1 MHQTG
6 PTGAGAQSSA
16 GTPSGIGFDVGGSS
30 IKAGRVDREGRILS
44 RGGRDLG
51 EGASFEQLLS
61 ACAELFRELGGGNGL
76 GIGVPGLLDLR
87 LGGVTDSPNLPYL
100 DGQPLVSALE
110 TRLSLPRGAVRL
122 ENDANA
128 AALGEDWLGSGKEL
142 SDFLFVTLGTGV
154 GGGLI
159 LSGKLYRGFGMAGEI
174 GHVKVAREGPR
185 CGCERIGCLETFASA
200 TAARRRAEAAGLPRG
215 APGDLRALDEAAARS
230 PGPERDLLEAIGF
243 DLGLGLATA
252 LNLLDLRAFVIGGG
266 FAATFPRLEPG
277 IRRGL
282 SAGSYGQRLDGVL
295 LRPASLGTDAGWL
308 GAARLGLSLCD

>member
-6 PTGAGAQSSA
+6 PTGAGDRSSA
-16 GTPSGIGFDVGGSS
+16 GAPSGIGFDVGGSS
-30 IKAGRVDREGRILS
+30 IKAGRVDREGRILA

-61 ACAELFRELGGGNGL
+61 ACAELFRELGGGGGL

-100 DGQPLVSALE
+100 DGQPLVAALE

-185 CGCERIGCLETFASA
+185 CGCERIGPFSRGQNDFEP
-200 TAARRRAEAAGLPRG
+200 AARQFRAGGEADAAVGAGHKRDSSG
-215 APGDLRALDEAAARS
+215 AVHVVDGSRV
-230 PGPERDLLEAIGF
+230 
-243 DLGLGLATA
+243 
-252 LNLLDLRAFVIGGG
+252 LRAF
-266 FAATFPRLEPG
+266 FTPACRRAAAWTCK
-277 IRRGL
+277 
-282 SAGSYGQRLDGVL
+282 
-295 LRPASLGTDAGWL
+295 
-308 GAARLGLSLCD
+308 ARART

>member
-200 TAARRRAEAAGLPRG
+200 TAARRRAEAAGLPPG

-230 PGPERDLLEAIGF
+230 AGPERDLLEAIGF

>member
-6 PTGAGAQSSA
+6 PTGAGDRSSA
-16 GTPSGIGFDVGGSS
+16 GAPSGIGFDVGGSS
-30 IKAGRVDREGRILS
+30 IKAGRVDREGRILA

-61 ACAELFRELGGGNGL
+61 ACAELFRELGGGGGL